1 MNDYVKKVYSM
12 EEFKE
17 VMESLIDDYYKDITK
32 VILFGSY
39 ARNEANSGS
48 DIDLMVIGNES
59 FKGSKTI
66 TFMSE
71 LKERLGKSV
80 DVFVEK
86 NIDKELNFYKNILKN
101 GVVLYE

>member
-17 VMESLIDDYYKDITK
+17 VLESLIDDYYKDITK

-39 ARNEANSGS
+39 ARNEAKLGS

-59 FKGSKTI
+59 FKGIKTI
-66 TFMSE
+66 AFMSE

-86 NIDKELNFYKNILKN
+86 NIDKEPNFYKNILKN